1 MPSRE
6 RDGDTS
12 TESPLQENASLD
24 VTLAGQPAALSP
36 SPAPPPTVVSNTTP
50 LITLGEIGLLDILRQ
65 LYGTILIP
73 PSVFAEY
80 HRGRAAHPQQPDLQG
95 ALWILTQ
102 QPPPDPL
109 VPTFLDAG
117 ERDAIALA
125 RAVQAA
131 RILIDERAAR
141 AVASRLRL
149 TVTGSAGV
157 LVAAKQVGLIALV
170 KPYLDTIISQGR
182 RISSN
187 IYEQILRQAGE

>member
-1 MPSRE
+1 
-6 RDGDTS
+6 
-12 TESPLQENASLD
+12 
-24 VTLAGQPAALSP
+24 
-36 SPAPPPTVVSNTTP
+36 
-50 LITLGEIGLLDILRQ
+50 
-65 LYGTILIP
+65 
-73 PSVFAEY
+73 VFAEY

-95 ALWILTQ
+95 APWILTQ

-182 RISSN
+182 RISPN